1 MKMTYEELMRMQ
13 KNPTEWKKHKKSII
27 QEFEDIVMIIINHS
41 SIEKRTVYYKL
52 PEDAKVDDDGYH
64 YHIVSGYQLIGTN
77 IDINYILQYINQF
90 NTKNPDFIMR
100 GISSTIINNEGSDNV
115 VLYLRMTDNRE

>member
-1 MKMTYEELMRMQ
+1 MKMTYEEMVRNTIGWVQ
-13 KNPTEWKKHKKSII
+13 RKDSSI
-27 QEFEDIVMIIINHS
+27 QEFEDIVMAIINHS

-90 NTKNPDFIMR
+90 NTKNPDFIMS

-115 VLYLRMTDNRE
+115 VLYLRMADNRE